1 METGTCGRTCSHEFR
16 LVFHTR
22 KYKGNLLPCF
32 KFSRRVD
39 TPVID
44 SNMKRFQVIPL
55 SLIFFL
61 AIPISQCF
69 QRSEHGESSGRHKR
83 SVILLPANTSITITF
98 DLSMPVRALAQQAAF
113 YNMRVPFR
121 FFIPTYD
128 QLTSFYGR
136 DESREDDDN
145 EIEQIHRQE
154 QERANEERRYI
165 YKNMESLL
173 SR

>member
-1 METGTCGRTCSHEFR
+1 
-16 LVFHTR
+16 
-22 KYKGNLLPCF
+22 
-32 KFSRRVD
+32 
-39 TPVID
+39 
-44 SNMKRFQVIPL
+44 
-55 SLIFFL
+55 
-61 AIPISQCF
+61 
-69 QRSEHGESSGRHKR
+69 
-83 SVILLPANTSITITF
+83 VILLPANTSITITF
-98 DLSMPVRALAQQAAF
+98 DLSMPVRALAQQSGF

-136 DESREDDDN
+136 DESREDDVN

>member
-1 METGTCGRTCSHEFR
+1 
-16 LVFHTR
+16 
-22 KYKGNLLPCF
+22 
-32 KFSRRVD
+32 
-39 TPVID
+39 
-44 SNMKRFQVIPL
+44 
-55 SLIFFL
+55 
-61 AIPISQCF
+61 
-69 QRSEHGESSGRHKR
+69 
-83 SVILLPANTSITITF
+83 
-98 DLSMPVRALAQQAAF
+98 MPVRALAQQSGF

-136 DESREDDDN
+136 DESREDDVN

>member
-1 METGTCGRTCSHEFR
+1 
-16 LVFHTR
+16 
-22 KYKGNLLPCF
+22 
-32 KFSRRVD
+32 
-39 TPVID
+39 
-44 SNMKRFQVIPL
+44 MKRFQVIPL

-61 AIPISQCF
+61 VIPISQCF

-98 DLSMPVRALAQQAAF
+98 DLSMPVRALAQQSGF

-136 DESREDDDN
+136 DESREDDVN
-145 EIEQIHRQE
+145 EIEQIHQQE

>member
-1 METGTCGRTCSHEFR
+1 
-16 LVFHTR
+16 
-22 KYKGNLLPCF
+22 
-32 KFSRRVD
+32 
-39 TPVID
+39 
-44 SNMKRFQVIPL
+44 MKRFQIVSL

-61 AIPISQCF
+61 AIPSQCF
-69 QRSEHGESSGRHKR
+69 QGSEREELSARHKR

-98 DLSMPVRALAQQAAF
+98 DLSMPVSALAQQAAF

-136 DESREDDDN
+136 TESREDDDN
-145 EIEQIHRQE
+145 EIEHIHRQE

>member
-1 METGTCGRTCSHEFR
+1 
-16 LVFHTR
+16 
-22 KYKGNLLPCF
+22 
-32 KFSRRVD
+32 
-39 TPVID
+39 
-44 SNMKRFQVIPL
+44 MKRFRCLVVPL
-55 SLIFFL
+55 SLIFL
-61 AIPISQCF
+61 AIPNQCL
-69 QRSEHGESSGRHKR
+69 QRSEHGNARQKR

-136 DESREDDDN
+136 TESREDDDN